1 MKHARNHSGAA
12 KTRRGGPGSN
22 GQEGPLWLWGRH
34 AVAAALA
41 NPQRACLRLVAT
53 ENAARRLADDLGRP
67 VAEVEVVSPRELDAL
82 LPNGAVHQGLAIK
95 TQPLAGVTL
104 DDLLSGDKPAR
115 VCVLDQVSDPQNLG
129 AVFRSAAAFG
139 VGALILQTR
148 HSPPITGAVAKS
160 AAGAAETVTDVRVVN
175 IARALETLAEAGY
188 RTVGLAGGAGTRLD
202 HAVAGADRLAIV
214 LGAEGAGLRPAV
226 AKACDVAAHI
236 PIAFEMESLNLSNAA
251 AIAFYEAARPAFS
264 AEPGAGM

>member
-1 MKHARNHSGAA
+1 MRSRPPWPTRSALACALWRR
-12 KTRRGGPGSN
+12 KTRPAAWRTIS
-22 GQEGPLWLWGRH
+22 
-34 AVAAALA
+34 AV
-41 NPQRACLRLVAT
+41 PWRRWRWFRLG
-53 ENAARRLADDLGRP
+53 NWMRCC
-67 VAEVEVVSPRELDAL
+67 
-82 LPNGAVHQGLAIK
+82 GLAIK